1 MNKGLQTFLGIVLF
15 VLMLVPVMGVI
26 NGYSE
31 ANAFN
36 IGKVEIV
43 QRVRETGD
51 SRTVRSYA
59 EELGERFTDFNY
71 EVVIVEDNDWDGVIS
86 YGDLIEVQIEAWGSG
101 NLQFRKS
108 SSKVEEEG
116 GDPDDEKAYKPHF
129 KYSTQL
135 LVDRRADVE
144 PE

>member
-15 VLMLVPVMGVI
+15 VLILVPVMGAI

-51 SRTVRSYA
+51 SPTVESYA
-59 EELGERFTDFNY
+59 DDLGERFTDFDYN
-71 EVVIVEDNDWDGVIS
+71 VVLVEDNDGDGEIS
-86 YGDLIEVQIEAWGSG
+86 YGDLIEVQIEAYGSG

-108 SSKVEEEG
+108 SSQVEEEG
-116 GDPDDEKAYKPHF
+116 RDPDDENANKPHF

-135 LVDRRADVE
+135 LVDRRDE
-144 PE
+144 

>member
-36 IGKVEIV
+36 MGKVEIV

-51 SRTVRSYA
+51 SPTVQSYA
-59 EELGERFTDFNY
+59 NELGERFSYFDY
-71 EVVIVEDNDWDGVIS
+71 DVVLVEDNDGDGEIS
-86 YGDLIEVQIEAWGSG
+86 YGDLIEVQIEAYGSG

-108 SSKVEEEG
+108 SSQVEEEG
-116 GDPDDEKAYKPHF
+116 RDPDDENANKPHF

-135 LVDRRADVE
+135 LVDRRDE
-144 PE
+144 